1 MPLLTS
7 PYIARILGA
16 EKIGIYSYTY
26 SVAYYFMLIAML
38 GIKNYGNRVI
48 ATVRDNQDSLNKEFS
63 NIFALHAVLSIIA
76 IAAYIVYCF
85 AFVRENRIYALIQIF
100 WVVGA
105 LSDINWFFFGIEKF
119 KLTVTR
125 NTVIKLITV
134 ASIFIFVH
142 SKEDLWKYIFI
153 MAFGNFVSQS
163 VVWFF
168 LKNYVRFVKP
178 SITEMRK
185 HFKPMVVLFIPVIA
199 VSLYK
204 YMDKIMLGA
213 MCEKAQ
219 VGFYENAEKAINIPT
234 SVISAF
240 GTVMMPKMSNLF
252 AKGDQK
258 SGNRYMLLS
267 MELVMCL
274 AIGMS
279 LGLGAVARP
288 FSVIMWGSEF
298 TECGVL
304 IFILCV
310 CTIFMAFANI
320 LRTQYI
326 IPQKKDNIYI
336 VAVCIGAVTNIIVNT
351 ILIPNLQARGA
362 AIGTVCAEG
371 IVCITQAVL
380 LRKDLPIF
388 TYVKN
393 CVFFIFSGIVMY
405 GFLQLIENIAGIHFY
420 SLIFEIVV
428 GAFIYLTMCL
438 IYFIMR
444 KNEVVIAS
452 LKQIRTKM
460 FKQRLF

>member
-1 MPLLTS
+1 M
-7 PYIARILGA
+7 
-16 EKIGIYSYTY
+16 
-26 SVAYYFMLIAML
+26 
-38 GIKNYGNRVI
+38 
-48 ATVRDNQDSLNKEFS
+48 
-63 NIFALHAVLSIIA
+63 
-76 IAAYIVYCF
+76 
-85 AFVRENRIYALIQIF
+85 
-100 WVVGA
+100 
-105 LSDINWFFFGIEKF
+105 
-119 KLTVTR
+119 
-125 NTVIKLITV
+125 
-134 ASIFIFVH
+134 
-142 SKEDLWKYIFI
+142 
-153 MAFGNFVSQS
+153 
-163 VVWFF
+163 
-168 LKNYVRFVKP
+168 KP

-351 ILIPNLQARGA
+351 I
-362 AIGTVCAEG
+362 
-371 IVCITQAVL
+371 
-380 LRKDLPIF
+380 
-388 TYVKN
+388 
-393 CVFFIFSGIVMY
+393 
-405 GFLQLIENIAGIHFY
+405 
-420 SLIFEIVV
+420 
-428 GAFIYLTMCL
+428 
-438 IYFIMR
+438 
-444 KNEVVIAS
+444 
-452 LKQIRTKM
+452 
-460 FKQRLF
+460 